1 MRADRSATPAPATT
15 NNLQLAPANMTH
27 LQASGWNQMTFE
39 VPKTFH
45 DSTIHTRSASQTQPS
60 PPQHPHP
67 GPFGYSLIAAG
78 SEGTSGAAGA
88 GQAALLAV
96 VGVEA
101 VGTVLAVQPR
111 IARQT
116 GAVSRSVVAPT
127 APHSTAVAWLSCK
140 REREAERGVR
150 RAQGLGRSRTVGLS
164 A

>member
-1 MRADRSATPAPATT
+1 MVVAPARLAGAVGTVVPIT
-15 NNLQLAPANMTH
+15 APVTLQVRHANFAPA
-27 LQASGWNQMTFE
+27 LPI
-39 VPKTFH
+39 V
-45 DSTIHTRSASQTQPS
+45 
-60 PPQHPHP
+60 
-67 GPFGYSLIAAG
+67 IAAG

-127 APHSTAVAWLSCK
+127 APHSTAVAWLS
-140 REREAERGVR
+140 
-150 RAQGLGRSRTVGLS
+150 
-164 A
+164 